1 MSEGGSWTPAEVPDL
16 DGRTIVVTGANS
28 GIGLEATRQ
37 FVENG
42 AHVVMAC
49 RSVERGERAAA
60 EVDGRGSTE
69 VLELDLASLDSV
81 RAFVETFEAAHEE
94 LHVLVNN
101 AGVMFVPFSH
111 TEENFETQFGV
122 NHLGHFAL
130 TGLLLDRLVSTTGDR
145 RVVTVSSGYHRR
157 SDRTEFG
164 TVHDRTTYDKGD
176 AYSDSK
182 LANVLFAQELQ
193 RRLLEADHDVK
204 SVACHPGWAATNLQ
218 SRGPRAEGSRLKLL
232 ATQVA
237 NRVFAQSAEQGA
249 WPTVYAATS
258 PAVHGGEYVGP
269 SGFMS
274 MRGTPEIQT
283 ASDRANDPDLARRL
297 WERSEEWTDVEFG
310 LPAQGTGAAGSDEG
324 GDTGGTGVGGTA
336 D

>member
-1 MSEGGSWTPAEVPDL
+1 
-16 DGRTIVVTGANS
+16 
-28 GIGLEATRQ
+28 
-37 FVENG
+37 
-42 AHVVMAC
+42 
-49 RSVERGERAAA
+49 
-60 EVDGRGSTE
+60 
-69 VLELDLASLDSV
+69 
-81 RAFVETFEAAHEE
+81 
-94 LHVLVNN
+94 
-101 AGVMFVPFSH
+101 MFVPFGY
-111 TEENFETQFGV
+111 TEENFERQFGV

-130 TGLLLDRLVSTTGDR
+130 TGLLLDRLVSTSGDR

-157 SDRTEFG
+157 SDRTEFE
-164 TVHDRTTYDKGD
+164 TVHNRPTYDKGD

-218 SRGPRAEGSRLKLL
+218 SRGPREEGSRLKLL
-232 ATQVA
+232 ATRVA
-237 NRVFAQSAEQGA
+237 NRVFAQSATRGA

-269 SGFMS
+269 GGFMN

-283 ASDRANDPDLARRL
+283 ASDRANDPDVARRL
-297 WERSEEWTDVEFG
+297 WEHSEEWTDIEFG
-310 LPAQGTGAAGSDEG
+310 LPVQGTSAAESDAE
-324 GDTGGTGVGGTA
+324 DTGVGGTA

>member
-1 MSEGGSWTPAEVPDL
+1 MSDWEPADVPDL
-16 DGRTIVVTGANS
+16 DGRTMVVTGANS

-37 FVENG
+37 FVASG

-49 RSVERGERAAA
+49 RSVERGESAAA
-60 EVDGRGSTE
+60 GVDGPGSTE
-69 VLELDLASLDSV
+69 VMALDLASLDSV
-81 RAFVETFEAAHEE
+81 RSFVEAFEAAHEE

-101 AGVMFVPFSH
+101 AGVMFVPFGR
-111 TEENFETQFGV
+111 TEDGFETQFGV

-130 TGLLLDRLVSTTGDR
+130 TGLLLDRLVSTPGDR

-157 SDRTEFG
+157 SDREEFE
-164 TVHDRTTYDKGD
+164 TVHDRGTYDKGD
-176 AYSDSK
+176 AYADSK

-218 SRGPRAEGSRLKLL
+218 SRGPRQEGSRLKLL
-232 ATQVA
+232 VTRVA
-237 NRVFAQSAEQGA
+237 NRVFAQSAERGA
-249 WPTVYAATS
+249 WPTAYAATS

-269 SGFMS
+269 SGVMS
-274 MRGTPEIQT
+274 MRGRPEIQS

-297 WERSEEWTDVEFG
+297 WRRSAEWTGVEFG
-310 LPAQGTGAAGSDEG
+310 LPAQGAGAGSAD
-324 GDTGGTGVGGTA
+324 DSPVGGTA